1 MFSSEYKDLLDLLS
15 SRRHFNSTEFSDAL
29 QRVIDSPQF
38 VRHFK
43 AIHSSQDLPTLKQ
56 VYVET
61 PFVTSE
67 DTYENDINFDF
78 NLTILANTIY
88 LYPFR
93 PTFSNYTKVHELYEF
108 ITEHNERHS
117 LSTESHTRYVLTLS
131 GEIVY
136 FPKHLLAPF
145 AGSSDIFSPRE
156 PHDTYFGIH
165 PISPDKL
172 QYFQR
177 QYFFRHLQVPTL
189 PRLPRLN
196 L

>member
-15 SRRHFNSTEFSDAL
+15 SRQYFNSDEFSGAL

-43 AIHSSQDLPTLKQ
+43 ALHPSQDLPTLKE

-67 DTYENDINFDF
+67 DTYEDDINFDF
-78 NLTILANTIY
+78 NLTILADSLY

-93 PTFSNYTKVHELYEF
+93 PTFSNYTKVDELYNF
-108 ITEHNERHS
+108 IAEHNERHS
-117 LSTESHTRYVLTLS
+117 LSTESKFRYVLTLS

-136 FPKHLLAPF
+136 FPKSLLAPF
-145 AGSSDIFSPRE
+145 GGSSDIFSPRE
-156 PHDTYFGIH
+156 PHDTYFGIR
-165 PISPDKL
+165 PISPENL
-172 QYFQR
+172 QRFQR
-177 QYFFRHLQVPTL
+177 QYFFHHLQVPTL
-189 PRLPRLN
+189 PRLPRLT